1 MANSYHLRDMCL
13 EDREAVSRLIF
24 HSTNRYYQSI
34 GRDPIF
40 QGDELSPSQM
50 FDVYQQLDANQGIVA
65 IDDQSQE
72 MIGLC
77 FVHPRETHF
86 SLGIMNVHPEHFGR
100 RVARTI
106 LSQIIQRAS
115 EAGKPVRLV
124 SSCLNLDSYSLYT
137 RAGFVP
143 FCTFQDM
150 ILEVPESGLTQ
161 PPPNGLVV
169 RPGTLDDVDG
179 MVAIEREVA
188 GITRR
193 NDYEYFLRNT
203 EGFWHVSVVESAGE
217 LDGFLVSCGSE
228 AFNMLG
234 PGVSRTED
242 QAAALI
248 YAELNQQAG
257 RTPVFLVPVAAGQ
270 LVKQLYAWGA
280 RNCEMHV
287 AQAYGPAQL
296 PAGVIMPTFLP
307 ESG

>member
-1 MANSYHLRDMCL
+1 MNRSYQLREMSL

-24 HSTNRYYQSI
+24 HSTNQYYQSI

-40 QGDELSPSQM
+40 QGDDLSPSEM

-65 IDDQSQE
+65 IDNQSHE

-86 SLGIMNVHPEHFGR
+86 SLGIMNVHPQHFGR
-100 RVARTI
+100 GVARAI
-106 LSQIIQRAS
+106 LAQIIERAGK
-115 EAGKPVRLV
+115 AGKPVRLV

-150 ILEVPESGLTQ
+150 ILEVPEGGIAQ
-161 PPPNGLVV
+161 PPPNDLVV
-169 RPGTLDDVDG
+169 RPGTMDDVDG
-179 MVAIEREVA
+179 MAAIEEEVA
-188 GITRR
+188 GISRR
-193 NDYEYFLRNT
+193 NDYEYFLRNA
-203 EGFWHVSVVESAGE
+203 EGFWHVSVVESTGK
-217 LDGFLVSCGSE
+217 LSGFLVSCGSV

-234 PGVSRTED
+234 PGVSRNDD

-257 RTPVFLVPVAAGQ
+257 RTPVFLVPVAAGH

-287 AQAYGPAQL
+287 AQSHGPAQP